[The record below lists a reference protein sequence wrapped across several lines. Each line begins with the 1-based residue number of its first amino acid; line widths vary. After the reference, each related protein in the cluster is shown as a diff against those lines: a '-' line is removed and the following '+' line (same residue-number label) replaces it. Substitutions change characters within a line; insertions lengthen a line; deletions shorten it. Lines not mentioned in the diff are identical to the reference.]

1 MGNTYLTDSNNSKD
15 RVLTDKQQK
24 FLDCLI
30 ETNGN
35 SKQAA
40 ELAGYSGSNHYQ
52 VVKSLKEEIIDLAT
66 DILANSAPQAAI
78 KMVDIMNTDAPIP
91 QIANK
96 LQAAQ
101 HILDRVGVVKKER
114 LDVNHNLAGG
124 GVFIL
129 PAKQEVIDITQDQ
142 DKSES
147 ELLQD
152 DLEPIAHWEDEG
164 GGGMDDSGAFESDI
178 EDIAPPI
185 TKDDS
190 DRGSW

>member
-1 MGNTYLTDSNNSKD
+1 MVNTYLQHSKD
-15 RVLTDKQQK
+15 KKSLTEKQQS
-24 FLDCLI
+24 FLDYLVKTGGDPK
-30 ETNGN
+30 E
-35 SKQAA
+35 AA
-40 ELAGYSGSNHYQ
+40 KLAGYSGNNHYQ
-52 VVKSLKEEIIDLAT
+52 IVKSLKEEIIDLAT
-66 DILANSAPQAAI
+66 DVLANSAPQAAF
-78 KMVDIMNTDAPIP
+78 KLVDIMNTDKPIP

-101 HILDRVGVVKKER
+101 NILDRVGVVKKER
-114 LDVNHNLAGG
+114 LEINHNTNG

-164 GGGMDDSGAFESDI
+164 GMDDSGAFESDI